1 MPPPGLIRRPSMH
14 MFTFFLCQP
23 DGSAASF
30 EARSFASDRDAVAQ
44 SRVLL
49 GAHSG
54 ATMIS
59 VWDGERSVHEEWRC
73 DQFRALPGF
82 SRGSPLGQARGV
94 CDQCA
99 SPDCAAAGNWSH

>member
-1 MPPPGLIRRPSMH
+1 MH

-30 EARSFASDRDAVAQ
+30 EARSFANDQDAVTQ

-54 ATMIS
+54 ATMVS
-59 VWDGERSVHEEWRC
+59 VWDGDRSVHEEWRC
-73 DQFRALPGF
+73 DRFRALPGF
-82 SRGSPLGQARGV
+82 SRGAPLGQARDI
-94 CDQCA
+94 CEQCA
-99 SPDCAAAGNWSH
+99 SSDCTDAGYLKL